1 MIIAGLGNPGNEY
14 EFTRHNAGFWALDV
28 LAHKFKTEFKQ
39 DKYNSLTCTFN
50 FRGQTHTLVKPLT
63 FMNLSG
69 DAIAPLMRREDLLPQ
84 ELLVIVDDIS
94 LPPGKVR
101 LRQSGSDGGHN
112 GLKSII
118 SHIGQNFWRLRIGVG
133 QPYTAE
139 TTQHRQLVSHVLG
152 KISSEEGDVFQKIL
166 AEMPDLVRMWLIG
179 MGSKAMSKYN
189 SLNYNEKVEDVLK
202 PRKNDE

>member
-1 MIIAGLGNPGNEY
+1 MIIAGLGNPGKEY
-14 EFTRHNAGFWALDV
+14 EFTRHNAGFWVLDV

-69 DAIAPLMRREDLLPQ
+69 DAIAPIMRREELLSQ
-84 ELLVIVDDIS
+84 ELLVIADDIS
-94 LPPGKVR
+94 LPLGKIR
-101 LRQSGSDGGHN
+101 LRQNGSDGGHN

-133 QPYTAE
+133 QPSTAE
-139 TTQHRQLVSHVLG
+139 VSQHRQLISHVLG
-152 KISSEEGDVFQKIL
+152 NISSEEGAVFQKIL
-166 AEMPDLVRMWLIG
+166 TEMPDLVRMWLIG

-189 SLNYNEKVEDVLK
+189 SLNYNEEIEDILK
-202 PRKNDE
+202 LQKDNQ